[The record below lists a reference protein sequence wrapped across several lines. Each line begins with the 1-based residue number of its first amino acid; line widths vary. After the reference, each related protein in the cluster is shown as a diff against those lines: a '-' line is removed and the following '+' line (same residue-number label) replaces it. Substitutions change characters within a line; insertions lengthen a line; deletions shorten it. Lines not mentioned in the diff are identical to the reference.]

1 MKKLVK
7 YVLTGIGLFVWII
20 LFWCAAFTALFG
32 EILETITGISLLVG
46 LLAIMAFYVYHKD
59 CKGE

>member
-32 EILETITGISLLVG
+32 GTLETITGISLLVG
-46 LLAIMAFYVYHKD
+46 LLAIMVVYVYYKD